1 MTKIPIVPPE
11 EMRSREEI
19 MKIIEKKERKEYI
32 KKLEEA
38 MKGWRFADTSIKQ
51 MKKLNHKTKTTGI
64 EHGSLLC
71 GNTKNK
77 EIDLHNECTGTECS
91 IKIERGKC
99 PNNKI
104 ELGTFH
110 THSGSKA
117 FSFSA
122 QDIFD
127 EDNIS
132 CLGSP
137 DAAKENEKLM
147 CVVPKKESLEHERLM
162 RRTNELLISKLSLEN
177 ERLVTRTKELLISK
191 LERVVE
197 DEYGYL
203 RDVNEIIEDD
213 YYMFNPEEYKN
224 HKEKI

>member
-1 MTKIPIVPPE
+1 MI
-11 EMRSREEI
+11 SREEM
-19 MKIIEKKERKEYI
+19 MKSIEKKERKERKEYI

-38 MKGWRFADTSIKQ
+38 MKGRKFTDTSIKQ
-51 MKKLNHKTKTTGI
+51 MKKLNHKTKVTGI

-71 GNTKNK
+71 GDNKTKK
-77 EIDLHNECTGTECS
+77 IDLYNECTGTECS
-91 IKIERGKC
+91 IKIEHGKC

-117 FSFSA
+117 FRFSA

-127 EDNIS
+127 EDSIS

-137 DAAKENEKLM
+137 DAVKENEKLM
-147 CVVPKKESLEHERLM
+147 CVVPTKESLEHKRLIRRTNELIVSKLNLENERLV
-162 RRTNELLISKLSLEN
+162 RRTNELLISKL
-177 ERLVTRTKELLISK
+177 K
-191 LERVVE
+191 RVVE
-197 DEYGYL
+197 GEYGYL